1 MGILKDLAEKVF
13 RKMPLGDI
21 IIFESVPDLSD
32 STNCVFEEMINRKLN
47 DKYKMI
53 WWINNDGTTSHKK
66 IKNVKYIKYNGIFNK
81 IRFLFYR
88 ERAKCIVECNRFLI
102 STRKGQVSTYIVHGT
117 PLKSTRSYYTVPHE
131 IDHVVVAS
139 EEAAKI
145 CAYEFNYPIDRIHS
159 LGLPRN
165 DELKKKK
172 IQLSPLFS
180 KEYNKIIVWYPTY
193 RQHKTSKNI
202 YNGSALPI
210 IHNVEQAKK
219 LDSIAKELN
228 VLIVLKPHF
237 AQDISYVKDMNL
249 ANIRFIDDKF
259 FVENHISS
267 YEFVGNCDALIT
279 DYSSIYFDYTL
290 CNKPI
295 ALVLEDIELYK
306 EDTGL
311 IEKFDECIRGA
322 SKIEVL
328 DDLICFVQSVAE
340 GRDELQKERNE
351 ICNLFN
357 SSEAENSTTK
367 VTDFIIKQAGL

>member
-1 MGILKDLAEKVF
+1 MGVLKNIAEKVF
-13 RKMPLGDI
+13 RKMPLGDY

-32 STNCVFEEMINRKLN
+32 STNCVFKEMVNRNLN
-47 DKYKMI
+47 AKYKMI
-53 WWINNDGTTSHKK
+53 WWINNDGTTSHER
-66 IKNVKYIKYNGIFNK
+66 IKNVKYIKYSGLVNK
-81 IRFLFYR
+81 IRFLYYR
-88 ERAKCIVECNRFLI
+88 ERAKCIVECNRFLN
-102 STRKGQVSTYIVHGT
+102 STRKGQISTYIVHGT

-131 IDHVVVAS
+131 IDHMIVAS

-145 CAYEFNYPIDRIHS
+145 CSYEFDYPIDRIYP

-165 DELKKKK
+165 DELMKKR
-172 IQLSPLFS
+172 IQLSPLFH

-210 IHNVEQAKK
+210 IHNIEQAKK
-219 LDSIAKELN
+219 LDRIANELN

-237 AQDISYVKDMNL
+237 AQDVSYVKDLNL
-249 ANIRFIDDKF
+249 ENIRFIDDKF
-259 FVENHISS
+259 FVENNISS

-290 CNKPI
+290 CDKPI

-322 SKIEVL
+322 VKIVEL
-328 DDLICFVQSVAE
+328 DQMIHFIESVAE
-340 GRDELQKERNE
+340 GKDDLQKVRNE
-351 ICNLFN
+351 ICDFANC
-357 SSEAENSTTK
+357 SRIGDSTTR
-367 VTDFIIKQAGL
+367 VTDFIIKEASL